1 MSESEVVVDDG
12 LGSGP
17 SMIEWSSD
25 NLTWNEFREDGLILW
40 ADWNNTEL
48 YVRVTDGANLNAISL
63 LEIETPS
70 LDASDDELASDKEN
84 SAAGGGGAVS
94 TLLALIVALAI
105 VVLSIFTVMLA
116 IRLRA
121 QTQEEEEV
129 EEASEESETSGMSEE
144 TTIQSESFH
153 VPDYSHLAGG
163 GVYDQSTGH
172 MAYIDPDGRW
182 WWQQED
188 GSFFHDPAFNAIDAT
203 QDGLP

>member
-1 MSESEVVVDDG
+1 MVDDG
-12 LGSGP
+12 QGSGP
-17 SMIEWSSD
+17 SVIEWSSD
-25 NLTWNEFREDGLILW
+25 NLTWNLFREDGLILW

-48 YVRVTDGANLNAISL
+48 YVRVTDGANLNTISL
-63 LEIETPS
+63 LEIETPP
-70 LDASDDELASDKEN
+70 LDTTDDVLDSDKEN
-84 SAAGGGGAVS
+84 SAAKGGGAVS

-105 VVLSIFTVMLA
+105 VVLSVFTVMLA

-121 QTQEEEEV
+121 QIEEEEEA
-129 EEASEESETSGMSEE
+129 EEAPEEAVASEPPEE
-144 TTIQSESFH
+144 TMIQSESFH

-172 MAYIDPDGRW
+172 MAYIDPEGRW

-188 GSFFHDPAFNAIDAT
+188 GSFFHDPAFNANDAT